1 MQLHGVDHSPKK
13 DLDMNFLDL
22 KKKKKK
28 YDCVMSWS
36 VIKSFKNWRQLINL
50 MIEKAKKYVI
60 CDIRVANVDD
70 EFFDENICWAEY
82 QGKKRAYSCGQL

>member
-1 MQLHGVDHSPKK
+1 
-13 DLDMNFLDL
+13 
-22 KKKKKK
+22 
-28 YDCVMSWS
+28 
-36 VIKSFKNWRQLINL
+36 

-82 QGKKRAYSCGQL
+82 QGKKGPIVVVNYNTFRKAITRLKAN

>member
-1 MQLHGVDHSPKK
+1 
-13 DLDMNFLDL
+13 
-22 KKKKKK
+22 
-28 YDCVMSWS
+28 
-36 VIKSFKNWRQLINL
+36 

-82 QGKKRAYSCGQL
+82 QGKKGHSCCQL